1 MVPFRLEIFQ
11 SRGYKP
17 KGNIEC
23 NSLIA
28 RVVSITIILECHIVV
43 TFGLFNICK
52 TNWEPQCM
60 RPWLERAFTVKSY
73 CAQIVLGSSLSLC
86 SLSLVSVRSLKLKD
100 HWNCKCENRIWRNS
114 LACALLFTILGFR
127 LHPCIHAKMEAHA
140 QICTMYFYTCAWV
153 HT

>member
-43 TFGLFNICK
+43 TFGLFNISK
-52 TNWEPQCM
+52 T
-60 RPWLERAFTVKSY
+60 F
-73 CAQIVLGSSLSLC
+73 
-86 SLSLVSVRSLKLKD
+86 
-100 HWNCKCENRIWRNS
+100 
-114 LACALLFTILGFR
+114 
-127 LHPCIHAKMEAHA
+127 
-140 QICTMYFYTCAWV
+140 
-153 HT
+153 